1 MEVFLLEGKWEE
13 INKFL
18 EKNISEK
25 STNILNFYQRTYNI
39 LDKFMEDED
48 LLVGKYKFLALYYIF
63 SLFLQFNKHQK
74 EVQKEL
80 INIIFET
87 VAINGLCER
96 MLLVILEYL
105 KIFKSWQLLFD
116 VDYYVEYAKTICTDN
131 TMLTT
136 IVDKIKDL
144 KSHESPSS
152 LSENS
157 GDTYENFGELIRQ
170 KNQNEKK
177 STEVQKLE
185 RDILFLKSIGN
196 KKKAKEKLKQ
206 LKQQDGNNT
215 IIENVKESSSLEN
228 GQDPLKDLE
237 EILYKIAL
245 LTNDQAV
252 LSQDDLHLNE
262 VAFTRYLETLD
273 QPTIKK
279 YYEDI
284 VVALFVTGMNEAAL
298 FFLEKVKCD
307 PTVNSNDM
315 IYVKMEYLKMAILLE
330 INRYSDVIIGV
341 NDVVGKM
348 PLRKNEKVDFLYLKG
363 EALRKTGN
371 KKEAL
376 KIFKQIEKDQK
387 NYRMVEARIKELE

>member
-1 MEVFLLEGKWEE
+1 M
-13 INKFL
+13 
-18 EKNISEK
+18 
-25 STNILNFYQRTYNI
+25 
-39 LDKFMEDED
+39 
-48 LLVGKYKFLALYYIF
+48 
-63 SLFLQFNKHQK
+63 
-74 EVQKEL
+74 
-80 INIIFET
+80 
-87 VAINGLCER
+87 
-96 MLLVILEYL
+96 
-105 KIFKSWQLLFD
+105 
-116 VDYYVEYAKTICTDN
+116 
-131 TMLTT
+131 
-136 IVDKIKDL
+136 
-144 KSHESPSS
+144 
-152 LSENS
+152 
-157 GDTYENFGELIRQ
+157 
-170 KNQNEKK
+170 
-177 STEVQKLE
+177 
-185 RDILFLKSIGN
+185 
-196 KKKAKEKLKQ
+196 
-206 LKQQDGNNT
+206 
-215 IIENVKESSSLEN
+215 KESSSLEN